1 MQVKFITKISDIG
14 TLFKA
19 DLFYRILVYS
29 GLGFDRFHCIDFMA
43 DYIVLGMM
51 IWYC

>member
-1 MQVKFITKISDIG
+1 MQVKLTKISDIG

-29 GLGFDRFHCIDFMA
+29 GLVFDRFHCIYLMA
-43 DYIVLGMM
+43 DYIV
-51 IWYC
+51 